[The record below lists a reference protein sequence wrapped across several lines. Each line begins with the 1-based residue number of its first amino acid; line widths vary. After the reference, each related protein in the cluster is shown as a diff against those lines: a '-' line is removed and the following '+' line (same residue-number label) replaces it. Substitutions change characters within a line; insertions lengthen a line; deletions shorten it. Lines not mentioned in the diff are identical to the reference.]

1 MFTITCPDCGRTE
14 VPLIEC
20 YRIGEHLKC
29 ANCAERESSD
39 GAAPT
44 DLERSRL
51 ADMNTCAFCGK
62 HPPQVAMKNMS
73 GSPVCQNCSQ
83 ELISRPF
90 PVWVKAFFAGVVAL
104 VFVSIFWNWR
114 YFNAYGALSNVKAAF
129 EMGDLDAAIA
139 GVDAYQSYLPES
151 QDLYLPKRYWQG
163 VRSLGRDSSAAAVDY
178 LEEVEKLA
186 PGEFDTDE
194 LLLRAR
200 MGKAFDEH
208 DYTGFLDYA
217 RQSRN
222 KHGTG
227 DASVLGSLASA
238 FACLYATTSDEVF
251 KDSAMHLLDQARVL
265 GDTAFSEYEG
275 RILYRLHS
283 KQVITRDAYYKL
295 FPNGWQH

>member
-1 MFTITCPDCGRTE
+1 MFTITCPDCSRAE
-14 VPLIEC
+14 VPLNEC

-29 ANCAERESSD
+29 ANCAERESTD
-39 GAAPT
+39 GTALK
-44 DLERSRL
+44 DVDRFRL

-62 HPPQVAMKNMS
+62 HPPEVIMKNMS
-73 GSPVCQNCSQ
+73 GSPVCQACSQ
-83 ELISRPF
+83 NIISRPF
-90 PVWVKAFFAGVVAL
+90 PLWVKAFFAGVVLL
-104 VFVSIFWNWR
+104 VFVSIIWNWR
-114 YFNAYGALSNVKAAF
+114 YFNAYGALSDVKAAF
-129 EMGDLDAAIA
+129 EQGDLDAAIA
-139 GVDAYQSYLPES
+139 GVDVYQSYLPES

-163 VRSLGRDSSAAAVDY
+163 IRSLGRDSSAAAVMF
-178 LEEVEKLA
+178 LEEVESLA

-200 MGKAFDEH
+200 MGKAYDEQ

-222 KHGTG
+222 RYGSSE
-227 DASVLGSLASA
+227 ASVLGSVASA
-238 FACLYATTSDEVF
+238 FACLYATTSDDVF

-283 KQVITRDAYYKL
+283 KEIITRQAYYER
-295 FPNGWQH
+295 FPNGWKP